1 MPPVLGRTLVPPE
14 PPLPEPGVV
23 VPGVVTSG
31 FVVPPRSCL
40 KLTLASKVASSAG
53 TMSKSLITLVGLQGP
68 APALACTIWTGRETG
83 SVPSGGNGP
92 GGNLGTFKLPV

>member
-1 MPPVLGRTLVPPE
+1 M
-14 PPLPEPGVV
+14 
-23 VPGVVTSG
+23 VTSG
-31 FVVPPRSCL
+31 FVVPPRPCL

-68 APALACTIWTGRETG
+68 APALACTICTGRETG

-92 GGNLGTFKLPV
+92 GGNLGTFKLPVT